1 MFVRRTGEGNL
12 GGMSLEK
19 EIDKTG
25 KNVRDT
31 VSEMKHRTEA
41 EAEKLNRESDP
52 TMSQGDR
59 ARSAANETKNNIQAD
74 IDKGKREIR
83 NKT

>member
-1 MFVRRTGEGNL
+1 
-12 GGMSLEK
+12 MSLER
-19 EIDKTG
+19 EIDKTA
-25 KNVRDT
+25 KNVRDS
-31 VSEMKHRTEA
+31 VSEMSHRTEA

-52 TMSQGDR
+52 AMSNGER
-59 ARSAANETKNNIQAD
+59 VRSAVNETKHNIQAD

>member
-1 MFVRRTGEGNL
+1 
-12 GGMSLEK
+12 MSLER
-19 EIDKTG
+19 EIDKTV

-31 VSEMKHRTEA
+31 VGEMTHRTEA
-41 EAEKLNRESDP
+41 EAEKLNRDSAPD
-52 TMSQGDR
+52 MSEGER
-59 ARSAANETKNNIQAD
+59 IRSAVNETKHNIEAD

>member
-1 MFVRRTGEGNL
+1 
-12 GGMSLEK
+12 MSLER

-31 VSEMKHRTEA
+31 VSEVKHRAAA
-41 EAEKLNRESDP
+41 EAEKLDRESDP
-52 TMSQGDR
+52 TMSQGER
-59 ARSAANETKNNIQAD
+59 MRSAANETKHNIQAD

>member
-1 MFVRRTGEGNL
+1 
-12 GGMSLEK
+12 MSLER
-19 EIDKTG
+19 EIDKTA

-31 VSEMKHRTEA
+31 VSEAKHRTAA
-41 EAEKLNRESDP
+41 EVEKLDRESDP
-52 TMSQGDR
+52 TMSNGDR
-59 ARSAANETKNNIQAD
+59 VRSTVNETKNNIQAD